1 MCVQNAACFPGV
13 LVKISIESY
22 SRARNFSGNVC
33 SMWFDFQICV
43 RILYISYLA
52 TDDYWVLLKNICSK
66 WFSLVFKNCSQYY
79 RRPVELTIG
88 WYQLFHNRIF
98 HFCLST
104 AIYDRYLL
112 IYRVLWLRMRARW
125 QITGI
130 RLCNNGASEAKG
142 STHRAFWVQHLNY
155 RKIHN
160 IRRTKSQNLNNFRLV
175 SQVPLPNPLK
185 PAVKLRMNNIYCL
198 IFCTNLIY
206 ISDLYRRSR
215 SSWYST
221 QSMTWNP
228 VILLNTMPVG
238 DILQHFL
245 GNNQAYLQ
253 RNLLQQNTNVK
264 VYCTREVTQMRTISS

>member
-1 MCVQNAACFPGV
+1 MFVQCGWIFRFVCDYCISLILPRMIIGYFWKTFAQNG
-13 LVKISIESY
+13 LVWYLKIVRNIIEDQLNLPLGDMNY
-22 SRARNFSGNVC
+22 STIEYF
-33 SMWFDFQICV
+33 
-43 RILYISYLA
+43 IS
-52 TDDYWVLLKNICSK
+52 
-66 WFSLVFKNCSQYY
+66 
-79 RRPVELTIG
+79 
-88 WYQLFHNRIF
+88 
-98 HFCLST
+98 

-112 IYRVLWLRMRARW
+112 KYRVLWLRMRARW

-130 RLCNNGASEAKG
+130 RLCNNGVREAKG

-155 RKIHN
+155 RKIYN

-175 SQVPLPNPLK
+175 SQLPLPNPLK
-185 PAVKLRMNNIYCL
+185 PGVKLRMHNSYCL

-206 ISDLYRRSR
+206 IYISDLYRRSK

-238 DILQHFL
+238 DILQHWLLKHFL

-253 RNLLQQNTNVK
+253 WNLLQQNTNVK
-264 VYCTREVTQMRTISS
+264 VYCTREVTQMRTM